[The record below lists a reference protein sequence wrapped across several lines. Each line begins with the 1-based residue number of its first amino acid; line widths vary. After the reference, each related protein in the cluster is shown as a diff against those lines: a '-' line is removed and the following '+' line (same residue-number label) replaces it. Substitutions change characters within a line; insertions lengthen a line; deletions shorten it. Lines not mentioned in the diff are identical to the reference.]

1 MASKAVRLVLLVSLC
16 LTQVKTQYRRW
27 KRSPSLFPAAIDLI
41 VCPAGG
47 TLLLLFLLKTRS
59 KAHVP
64 AWRDRWGNPGSPC
77 SFLSPLSIAPTEE
90 IPQEVHRTFQK
101 KKIKKVKKE
110 KKLLSAVFHC
120 LTENWITMKTEGA
133 ITLFW
138 QTCICFPSC
147 VQVRRSFKKPCVISQ
162 KGFTLTMSVF
172 SQLSYMSLRHL
183 FLQQARQRF
192 LKSHNRGCCG
202 DQNHGQQLGNGLLSS

>member
-16 LTQVKTQYRRW
+16 LAQVKTQYRRW

-101 KKIKKVKKE
+101 KKKKGKKRKKIVVSSVSLPDRKLNYYENRRSHYTLLTNMHLFSLLPAGKKV
-110 KKLLSAVFHC
+110 V
-120 LTENWITMKTEGA
+120 
-133 ITLFW
+133 
-138 QTCICFPSC
+138 
-147 VQVRRSFKKPCVISQ
+147 
-162 KGFTLTMSVF
+162 
-172 SQLSYMSLRHL
+172 
-183 FLQQARQRF
+183 
-192 LKSHNRGCCG
+192 
-202 DQNHGQQLGNGLLSS
+202 